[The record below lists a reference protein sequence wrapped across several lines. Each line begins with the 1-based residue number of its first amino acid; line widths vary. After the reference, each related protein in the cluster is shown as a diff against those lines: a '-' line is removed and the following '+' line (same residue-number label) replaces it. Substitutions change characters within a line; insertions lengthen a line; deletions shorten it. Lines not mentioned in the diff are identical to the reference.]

1 LAAARQAPVAS
12 AESNNARRVRS
23 AQSMVGPCSTAAS
36 SSRSESGMTINER
49 RDSAEKKACDDA
61 RDLNSL
67 ARGFMSNEE
76 ANSGTMKQTCAS
88 PRCAIIRIDILRRS
102 RPRCFAAGTLHDH
115 TPRPMHQDRTCDTGG
130 PSRVHPPRNGRSHA
144 RSTDERPVRSHR
156 AAANPIPGRL
166 GQDGG
171 PRQRHQGISLKAAGS
186 RRAHSPKHIDNQWLS
201 NMLNMIGVPICR
213 SRLVLFSGAE
223 IKKVGE

>member
-1 LAAARQAPVAS
+1 
-12 AESNNARRVRS
+12 
-23 AQSMVGPCSTAAS
+23 
-36 SSRSESGMTINER
+36 MTINER

-76 ANSGTMKQTCAS
+76 ANIDTTKQA
-88 PRCAIIRIDILRRS
+88 LRVAKMRHHPHRHIAPQSSALLRS
-102 RPRCFAAGTLHDH
+102 RNFA
-115 TPRPMHQDRTCDTGG
+115 RPYTTTHV
-130 PSRVHPPRNGRSHA
+130 SRSHVRYWWTITRSSTRSHA

-156 AAANPIPGRL
+156 AAASPIPGRL

-171 PRQRHQGISLKAAGS
+171 PRQRHQGISPKAAGS